1 MADPDLISRRMLR
14 GLTNRDDPDSA
25 ADAASEVGWI
35 VSETRGL
42 HGRVNLLIALVLLV
56 LGVLFQIIFRL
67 ADLSVAA
74 PNQ

>member
-14 GLTNRDDPDSA
+14 GLTDRDNPDSA

-42 HGRVNLLIALVLLV
+42 HARVNLLIALVLLV
-56 LGVLFQIIFRL
+56 IGVLFQIAFRL
-67 ADLSVAA
+67 ASIA
-74 PNQ
+74 PPPSQ